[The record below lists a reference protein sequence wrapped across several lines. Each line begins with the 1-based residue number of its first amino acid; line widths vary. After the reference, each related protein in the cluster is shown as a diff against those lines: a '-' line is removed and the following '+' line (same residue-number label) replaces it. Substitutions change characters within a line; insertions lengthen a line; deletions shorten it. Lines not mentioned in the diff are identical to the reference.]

1 MLTSS
6 TKSIQK
12 ISVPLRLIS
21 YLKSY
26 KIDLSIVMIALL
38 CVSLSLLGLGS
49 AFRGLVDNGLNN
61 HHYSAINK
69 SILFLVG
76 LIVIFSIGSFF
87 RSYFINN
94 VTEKI
99 INQIRQEAY
108 SKIINFQIS
117 SFEDLKVGDIISR
130 LTVDIELLSKL
141 IINFLSFFIRNSIM
155 LIGAVILMFYQSP
168 KLAFLA
174 VVIIP
179 LLLFPLIQF
188 GKYIKILSKKTLE
201 MQADITANLEESV
214 TNIAVIQAF
223 NQQSN
228 KISHFEKQIADYLK
242 YSSNRLKIRSIFFAI
257 AIAVILFSITL
268 VIWVGSRD
276 ILNGNLTSG
285 QMLSF
290 IYYALVASLS
300 SGGIFEL
307 LSEVHSS
314 IAASERVF
322 ALIDYDAHHD
332 VILVTAGIH
341 GNSCHPELVSG
352 SNKFESTS
360 RMTNDIMDPRLRGDD
375 ISVINSSKFA
385 IKFSNINFSYPSR
398 PDATIFQDLSFAI
411 KKGQFI
417 GIVGRSGSGKSTIM
431 QLLLKFYFPQQ
442 GIIKIMGQDI
452 TNVVP
457 QDIRRLIGY
466 VPQDASIFSGTIK
479 SNIAFVKPEASEEEI
494 IRVATITGII
504 DFTKN
509 LPKGLDTEIGEKGIR
524 LSGGQ
529 KQRIAISRAILYNPE
544 ILLLDEAMSALDNEN
559 EQKLL
564 RNLQE
569 VMQGKTIISI
579 AHRIASVQ
587 QADEIMVIDHGM
599 LVARDN
605 HANLLKS
612 CETYQMLCKEESTTH
627 N

>member
-1 MLTSS
+1 M
-6 TKSIQK
+6 
-12 ISVPLRLIS
+12 RLIS

-26 KIDLSIVMIALL
+26 KADLSIVMIALL

-49 AFRGLVDNGLNN
+49 VFRGLIDNGLNN
-61 HHYSAINK
+61 HHTLEVNK
-69 SILFLVG
+69 SILLLVG
-76 LIVIFSIGSFF
+76 LIIIFSVGSFF

-99 INQIRQEAY
+99 INQIREEAY
-108 SKIINFQIS
+108 NKIINFQIS
-117 SFEDLKVGDIISR
+117 SFEELKVGDIISR
-130 LTVDIELLSKL
+130 LTVDIELFSKL

-155 LIGAVILMFYQSP
+155 LVGAVILMFYQSP
-168 KLAFLA
+168 KLTFLA
-174 VVIIP
+174 IVIIP

-188 GKYIKILSKKTLE
+188 GKYIKILSKKVLE

-214 TNIAVIQAF
+214 TNIVVIQAF
-223 NQQSN
+223 NQQVN
-228 KISHFEKQIADYLK
+228 KISNFKKQTASYLQCT
-242 YSSNRLKIRSIFFAI
+242 SSRLKIRSIFFAI

-268 VIWVGSRD
+268 VIWIGSRD
-276 ILNGNLTSG
+276 ILSGNLTSG

-322 ALIDYDAHHD
+322 ALIDYDSYHN
-332 VILVTAGIH
+332 VIPVKAGIQSNTYSH
-341 GNSCHPELVSG
+341 SRLDPESKKILKRVQDDGYKVLDSRCLSNDNSIV
-352 SNKFESTS
+352 N
-360 RMTNDIMDPRLRGDD
+360 
-375 ISVINSSKFA
+375 NSSNFA
-385 IKFSNINFSYPSR
+385 IEFSNINFSYPSR
-398 PDATIFQDLSFAI
+398 PDLLIFKGLSFEI

-417 GIVGRSGSGKSTIM
+417 GIVGRSGAGKSTIM
-431 QLLLKFYFPQQ
+431 QLLLKFYFFEQ
-442 GIIKIMGQDI
+442 GIIKIMGQDMANI
-452 TNVVP
+452 IP
-457 QDIRRLIGY
+457 KQIRQLIGY

-479 SNIAFVKPEASEEEI
+479 SNIAFVKPDASEEEI
-494 IRVATITGII
+494 IRAATITGII

-509 LPKGLDTEIGEKGIR
+509 LSEGLDTEIGEKGIR

-564 RNLQE
+564 RNLKR

-587 QADEIMVIDHGM
+587 QADEIMVIDHG
-599 LVARDN
+599 LLIARDS
-605 HANLLKS
+605 HSNLLKN
-612 CETYQMLCKEESTTH
+612 CETYQILCKEEATTDTY

>member
-1 MLTSS
+1 MPDSSNNSIRTTS
-6 TKSIQK
+6 T
-12 ISVPLRLIS
+12 PLRIIS

-26 KIDLSIVMIALL
+26 KLDLSIVMIALL

-49 AFRGLVDNGLNN
+49 AFRELVDIGLNK
-61 HHYSAINK
+61 HHPLAVNK

-76 LIVIFSIGSFF
+76 LIIIFSIGSFF

-94 VTEKI
+94 ITEKI

-108 SKIINFQIS
+108 NKIINFQIS
-117 SFEDLKVGDIISR
+117 SFEDLKIGDIISR

-141 IINFLSFFIRNSIM
+141 LISFLSFFIRNSIM
-155 LIGAVILMFYQSP
+155 LVGAVILMFYQSP

-201 MQADITANLEESV
+201 MQANITANLEESV
-214 TNIAVIQAF
+214 ANIAVIQAF

-228 KISHFEKQIADYLK
+228 KISEFQKQTANYLQ
-242 YSSNRLKIRSIFFAI
+242 YSSNRLKVRSIFFAI
-257 AIAVILFSITL
+257 AISVILFSITL
-268 VIWVGSRD
+268 VIWIGSRD

-285 QMLSF
+285 RMLSF

-307 LSEVHSS
+307 LSEIHSS

-322 ALIDYDAHHD
+322 ALIDYDSQYTKSSSRD
-332 VILVTAGIH
+332 
-341 GNSCHPELVSG
+341 NVSG
-352 SNKFESTS
+352 
-360 RMTNDIMDPRLRGDD
+360 RGDLMKLPLEHNLPSYNVD
-375 ISVINSSKFA
+375 FLESIEFN
-385 IKFSNINFSYPSR
+385 NINFFYPAR
-398 PDATIFQDLSFAI
+398 PDIIIFQDLSFAI

-417 GIVGRSGSGKSTIM
+417 GIVGRSGAGKSTIM
-431 QLLLKFYFPQQ
+431 QLLLKFYFPRQ
-442 GIIKIMGQDI
+442 GIIKVMGQDI
-452 TNVVP
+452 AKSNTD
-457 QDIRRLIGY
+457 QIRRLIGY
-466 VPQDASIFSGTIK
+466 IPQDPSIFSGTIK
-479 SNIAFVKPEASEEEI
+479 SNIEFVKPDASEEEI

-504 DFTKN
+504 DFTKD
-509 LPKGLDTEIGEKGIR
+509 LPKGLDTEIGERGVR

-564 RNLQE
+564 RNLHE
-569 VMQGKTIISI
+569 AMQGKTIVSI

-587 QADEIMVIDHGM
+587 QADEILVIDHGM

-605 HANLLKS
+605 HANLLQN
-612 CETYQMLCKEESTTH
+612 CEIYQILCKEESS
-627 N
+627 